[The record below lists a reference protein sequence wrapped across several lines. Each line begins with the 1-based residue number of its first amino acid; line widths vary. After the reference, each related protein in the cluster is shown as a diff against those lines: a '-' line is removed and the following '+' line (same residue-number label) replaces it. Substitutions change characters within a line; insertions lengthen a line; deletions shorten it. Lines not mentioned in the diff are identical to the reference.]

1 MPNFWRR
8 NFDVEVGCGLWQLSS
23 TTTHSHT
30 RTRAHSHTRTL
41 TRAHSHTLTHSLSR
55 AYSRTLAVPRQRA
68 QKNLS
73 WFTAGFSVRATF
85 TSFNSRFVA
94 ASRAGWVELER
105 PPVASSA
112 SASASA
118 SGLSS
123 FSVKTS
129 CERMALPRPSK
140 ASPTS
145 SSQPQSKS
153 RGWQVAARTRPRE
166 ARAPSQDP
174 KLRLGFIR
182 SETFSEIR
190 RPVFVTFF

>member
-1 MPNFWRR
+1 MRPLAALFHNHT
-8 NFDVEVGCGLWQLSS
+8 L
-23 TTTHSHT
+23 TH
-30 RTRAHSHTRTL
+30 AHSHTSAL
-41 TRAHSHTLTHSLSR
+41 SHTHTLSLSR
-55 AYSRTLAVPRQRA
+55 LLSHSRSSTSASAEEPFLVHR
-68 QKNLS
+68 
-73 WFTAGFSVRATF
+73 WFSDRATF
-85 TSFNSRFVA
+85 TSLNSRFVA